1 MRHSLNYIAMM
12 IKIKKREER
21 KRKKNKKIKIKRKK
35 NLDDFDYT
43 CLINSRDYRHS
54 VPIIDTKL
62 YVKGLRCSIKDI
74 VYAQ

>member
-21 KRKKNKKIKIKRKK
+21 KRKKKINKNKKEK

>member
-21 KRKKNKKIKIKRKK
+21 KRKKNKNKNKKEK